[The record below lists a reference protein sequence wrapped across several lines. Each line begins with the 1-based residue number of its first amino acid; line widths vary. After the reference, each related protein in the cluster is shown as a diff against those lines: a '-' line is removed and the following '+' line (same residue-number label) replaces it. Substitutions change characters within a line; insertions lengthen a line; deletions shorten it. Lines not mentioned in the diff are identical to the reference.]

1 MKDLGE
7 RIKEY
12 RTSMKMT
19 QADFACRLGV
29 TGASVSAY
37 ENGTRLPSYDILIR
51 IANILGVSTDSLL
64 GRRGM
69 GSVTLDVSRL
79 TQEQREVSFREQQ
92 TCLPITTV
100 CRAAAYPGKKRSKR
114 GADGCQLPFLKRK
127 RELHL
132 CSSLGAYRVQ
142 SAEEKDW
149 EASSTPAAS
158 K

>member
-79 TQEQREVSFREQQ
+79 TQEQRGILQRTADLFA
-92 TCLPITTV
+92 V

-114 GADGCQLPFLKRK
+114 GADGCQLPFLERK
-127 RELHL
+127 RELHR
-132 CSSLGAYRVQ
+132 CSSLGAYRDQ

>member
-51 IANILGVSTDSLL
+51 IAL

-79 TQEQREVSFREQQ
+79 TQEQRGILQRTADLFADYNRLSGGGVSGEKEEQK
-92 TCLPITTV
+92 
-100 CRAAAYPGKKRSKR
+100 GS
-114 GADGCQLPFLKRK
+114 
-127 RELHL
+127 
-132 CSSLGAYRVQ
+132 
-142 SAEEKDW
+142 
-149 EASSTPAAS
+149 
-158 K
+158 

>member
-19 QADFACRLGV
+19 QADFACRMGV

-79 TQEQREVSFREQQ
+79 TQEQRGILQRTADLFADYNRLSGGGVSGEKEEQK
-92 TCLPITTV
+92 
-100 CRAAAYPGKKRSKR
+100 GS
-114 GADGCQLPFLKRK
+114 
-127 RELHL
+127 
-132 CSSLGAYRVQ
+132 
-142 SAEEKDW
+142 
-149 EASSTPAAS
+149 
-158 K
+158 

>member
-79 TQEQREVSFREQQ
+79 TQEQRGILQRTADLFADYNRLSGGGVSGEKEEQKGRGR
-92 TCLPITTV
+92 L
-100 CRAAAYPGKKRSKR
+100 AA
-114 GADGCQLPFLKRK
+114 
-127 RELHL
+127 LHL
-132 CSSLGAYRVQ
+132 CSAPRAIPGISPRRRRTGR
-142 SAEEKDW
+142 
-149 EASSTPAAS
+149 PAPRRRRQNR
-158 K
+158 

>member
-79 TQEQREVSFREQQ
+79 TQEQRGILFADSNRLSGGGVSGEKEEQK
-92 TCLPITTV
+92 
-100 CRAAAYPGKKRSKR
+100 GS
-114 GADGCQLPFLKRK
+114 
-127 RELHL
+127 
-132 CSSLGAYRVQ
+132 
-142 SAEEKDW
+142 
-149 EASSTPAAS
+149 
-158 K
+158 

>member
-64 GRRGM
+64 GRRRM

-79 TQEQREVSFREQQ
+79 TQEQRGILQRTADLFAVYNRLSGGGVSGEKEEQE
-92 TCLPITTV
+92 
-100 CRAAAYPGKKRSKR
+100 GS
-114 GADGCQLPFLKRK
+114 
-127 RELHL
+127 
-132 CSSLGAYRVQ
+132 
-142 SAEEKDW
+142 
-149 EASSTPAAS
+149 
-158 K
+158 

>member
-51 IANILGVSTDSLL
+51 IAKCDTKSRNVLRVNATLSIWSNPTVTCTGQKPALGSSQDN
-64 GRRGM
+64 M
-69 GSVTLDVSRL
+69 GN
-79 TQEQREVSFREQQ
+79 
-92 TCLPITTV
+92 LP
-100 CRAAAYPGKKRSKR
+100 A
-114 GADGCQLPFLKRK
+114 
-127 RELHL
+127 
-132 CSSLGAYRVQ
+132 
-142 SAEEKDW
+142 
-149 EASSTPAAS
+149 
-158 K
+158 

>member
-79 TQEQREVSFREQQ
+79 TQEQRGILQRTADLFADYNRLSGGGVSGEKEEQ
-92 TCLPITTV
+92 
-100 CRAAAYPGKKRSKR
+100 R
-114 GADGCQLPFLKRK
+114 GADGCQLPFLERK
-127 RELHL
+127 RELHR

>member
-1 MKDLGE
+1 
-7 RIKEY
+7 
-12 RTSMKMT
+12 MT

-79 TQEQREVSFREQQ
+79 TQEQRGILQRTADLFADYNRLSGGGVSGE
-92 TCLPITTV
+92 
-100 CRAAAYPGKKRSKR
+100 KRSKGELTVVSSPFEKR
-114 GADGCQLPFLKRK
+114 SCTGAAPSVRTGISPQRRRTGRPAPRK
-127 RELHL
+127 R
-132 CSSLGAYRVQ
+132 RQ
-142 SAEEKDW
+142 NR
-149 EASSTPAAS
+149 
-158 K
+158 

>member
-79 TQEQREVSFREQQ
+79 TQEQRGILQRTADLFADYNRLSGGGVSGEKGSC
-92 TCLPITTV
+92 TC
-100 CRAAAYPGKKRSKR
+100 AAPSVRTGFSPQRR
-114 GADGCQLPFLKRK
+114 RTGR
-127 RELHL
+127 
-132 CSSLGAYRVQ
+132 
-142 SAEEKDW
+142 
-149 EASSTPAAS
+149 PAPRRRRQNR
-158 K
+158 

>member
-79 TQEQREVSFREQQ
+79 TQEQRGILQRTADLFADYNRLSGGGVSGEERSE
-92 TCLPITTV
+92 
-100 CRAAAYPGKKRSKR
+100 AAVSPPFWSEKGSCT
-114 GADGCQLPFLKRK
+114 GAAPSVLVPD
-127 RELHL
+127 
-132 CSSLGAYRVQ
+132 Q

-149 EASSTPAAS
+149 EASSRRRRQNR
-158 K
+158 